1 MEQAVLSIQSF
12 VSLGHV
18 GNRAA
23 SWALQA
29 LGLEVWPVP
38 TVWYAH
44 HPGYGPPAGN
54 RFDAAWLERVL
65 EGLYA
70 AAPLERCAAVL
81 SGYLGTAAQG
91 PVLLRAIDRLRRLRP
106 GLPWLCD
113 PVLGDEGTGLFVPR
127 DLAEYMRETL
137 VPAADIVTPNR
148 FELAWLTGLDPEDP
162 GAARRAAE
170 RLRTRG
176 PGTVLATGVPAAGG
190 RIGVLLETEGGGFW
204 IETPRL
210 SCRAHGTGDLLAAL
224 YLGFRL
230 RGEGVKTALER
241 AVSILFA
248 VVEETARADAAELRL
263 GGGQRL
269 VVEPRPRFRAV
280 ALGRGSGAACGD

>member
-23 SWALQA
+23 VWALQA
-29 LGLEVWPVP
+29 LELEVWPVP

-44 HPGYGPPAGN
+44 HPGYGPPAGS

-65 EGLYA
+65 EGLCA
-70 AAPLERCAAVL
+70 TAPLERCGAVL
-81 SGYLGTAAQG
+81 SGYLGSAAQG
-91 PVLLRAIDRLRRLRP
+91 PVLLRAIARLRRLRP

-113 PVLGDEGTGLFVPR
+113 PVLGDEETGLFVPR

-148 FELAWLTGLDPEDP
+148 FELAWLTGLDPGDP
-162 GAARRAAE
+162 GAARRAAA
-170 RLRTRG
+170 RLRARG
-176 PGTVLATGVPAAGG
+176 PRTVLATGVPAAGG

-210 SCRAHGTGDLLAAL
+210 PCRAHGTGDLLAAL
-224 YLGFRL
+224 YLGFRV
-230 RGEGVKTALER
+230 RGADAKAALER
-241 AVSILFA
+241 AVSILFTA
-248 VVEETARADAAELRL
+248 VEETVRADAGELRL
-263 GGGQRL
+263 GGCHRI
-269 VVEPRPRFRAV
+269 VVEARPRFRAV
-280 ALGRGSGAACGD
+280 ALE